1 MRRPFRLIACAL
13 VLAVLASAALPRP
26 AAAHPMGNFTINHYS
41 ALTVGAGRVD
51 LLYVID
57 MAEIPA
63 YQELGAIRADHNT
76 DLTVA
81 ERDMYLSS
89 KAKDLAGGLHLIV
102 DGAELPLT
110 PTGTPTLVFPPGAGG
125 AATPTL
131 RMDLH
136 YTAKLPADHGSL
148 TYSDSNYAERIGWR
162 EIIAQSGDNTALRD
176 ASVPAQDVSHALTEY
191 RPDLLS
197 NPPLVSSATLTF
209 VAAPGAKGSSS
220 DTQQAQAAQRG
231 ITSTN
236 NWAGQTNSAVTA
248 LTDLLNRKELPLEAL
263 LFGLLLAFGAG
274 AAHALSPGHGKTVV
288 AAYLVGSR
296 GTGWHAVILG
306 VTVTISHT
314 IGVFALGLIVLY
326 ASEYILPEQLY
337 PWLGASSGLLIAGM
351 GVLMF
356 WQRLS
361 AWRRNTANSTA
372 ADVQATNHDHED
384 LHDPTVPHT
393 HGAFSRPHTHVA
405 ADGQKVTM
413 GNLLSLGIMGGIIPC
428 PSALIVLLGAVAY
441 HKVGLGLLL
450 ILAFSLGLAAVL
462 TAIGLAMV
470 YGRGLAGRVKFNLSQ
485 SLLGRLPM
493 ASALAVSCLGLLIA
507 YQALHAGITR

>member
-1 MRRPFRLIACAL
+1 MRHPFRLFT
-13 VLAVLASAALPRP
+13 VAVLLAGVTLAALPRP

-41 ALTVGAGRVD
+41 ALTVGARRVD

-63 YQELGAIRADHNT
+63 YQELGGIRPDHNT
-76 DLTVA
+76 DLTA
-81 ERDMYLSS
+81 AQRDSYLSG
-89 KAKDLAGGLHLIV
+89 KAKELAGGLRLTV
-102 DGAELPLT
+102 DGTAVPLT
-110 PTGTPTLVFPPGAGG
+110 PSGTPTLAFPPGAGG

-131 RMDLH
+131 RMELH
-136 YTAKLPADHGSL
+136 YTAALPSDHGSL
-148 TYSDSNYAERIGWR
+148 TYSDTNYAERIGWR
-162 EIIAQSGDNTALRD
+162 EIIAQSGDNTALQ
-176 ASVPAQDVSHALTEY
+176 ASSVPAQDVSNALTEY
-191 RPDLLS
+191 RPELLN
-197 NPPLVSSATLTF
+197 NPPVVSSATLTF
-209 VAAPGAKGSSS
+209 VAAPGAKGSAG
-220 DTQQAQAAQRG
+220 DTQQAQAAARG
-231 ITSTN
+231 ISSTN
-236 NWAGQTNSAVTA
+236 TWAGQANSAVSA

-306 VTVTISHT
+306 LTVTISHT

-326 ASEYILPEQLY
+326 ASEYILPEQIY

-351 GVLMF
+351 GIVMF
-356 WQRLS
+356 WQRRKTWRQHGS
-361 AWRRNTANSTA
+361 AAATAPLA
-372 ADVQATNHDHED
+372 HDHTD
-384 LHDPTVPHT
+384 LHDPTVPHS
-393 HGAFSRPHTHVA
+393 HGAFSRPHTHA
-405 ADGQKVTM
+405 PADGQKVGI

-462 TAIGLAMV
+462 TGIGLMMV

-493 ASALAVSCLGLLIA
+493 ASALAVSCLGLIIV
-507 YQALHAGITR
+507 YQSLHAGITR